1 MKPCYKYYKFDLEV
15 KDKGHT
21 GDLNVRDTSSYSDTQ
36 ICKIWYAN
44 VKAKLSYILYLY
56 RI

>member
-1 MKPCYKYYKFDLEV
+1 MSYMKPCYKYYKFDLEV

-44 VKAKLSYILYLY
+44 VKAKLS
-56 RI
+56 